1 MLRIFTYT
9 YGIVL
14 GTKRH
19 ITSCQTPTDYI
30 RWIAQQ
36 AGHWKLSRDELNG
49 YSLGHMDASKI
60 LYRLCKSYALV
71 ACSLMI
77 LAL

>member
-1 MLRIFTYT
+1 MLRTFTYT

-19 ITSCQTPTDYI
+19 ITSSQTPTDYI

-36 AGHWKLSRDELNG
+36 AGHWKLSRDVLKG
-49 YSLGHMDASKI
+49 YRLHHIDTSQI
-60 LYRLCKSYALV
+60 LYRLCKSYALA